1 MTHDD
6 IRFAGIAAVSSR
18 LMLAAFLAIAATPQ
32 YAYAQKTDLVIGQ
45 SAPLTGP
52 YAGGMSSVI
61 AGEKLAFEEVNK
73 RGGIYGRKISLIT
86 LDDAFDPK
94 RSLENAKNLAE
105 QENAVALFGFVG
117 TAQTATVLPY
127 INERKI
133 PLISVY
139 SGSPALRIKANPYFF
154 TTQASYA
161 DELVKITRNLVAIQN
176 SRIAIVYQDNDFGK
190 LLQPLAE
197 KIVVAEG
204 GTMAISRPLAA
215 NGSDAAAVAQSL
227 IESKPQSVILLVAG
241 PPVVNYVK
249 ANKAILG
256 VPLYT
261 LSLSINAPTIKA
273 LGDDAR
279 GVAVARATPYPW
291 NGITA
296 LPKNFGHL
304 MKATGKEI
312 DYDHYVGYIN
322 ALVLIEALRKAGKNI
337 TPETV
342 TQSMEKLN
350 NLDLGGQRF
359 NFSPQNHHG
368 SNFVEITVIGPN
380 GKFIR

>member
-1 MTHDD
+1 MTNDD
-6 IRFAGIAAVSSR
+6 IRFAGMASASRRWVLTALFAIAAV
-18 LMLAAFLAIAATPQ
+18 PQ
-32 YAYAQKTDLVIGQ
+32 FVHAQKTDLVIGQ
-45 SAPLTGP
+45 SAPLSGP
-52 YAGGMSSVI
+52 YAAGMSSVI
-61 AGEKLAFEEVNK
+61 AGEKLAFDEVNK
-73 RGGIYGRKISLIT
+73 RGGINGRKLTLIT

-94 RSLENAKNLAE
+94 RTLENAKNLAE

-190 LLQPLAE
+190 LLLPLAE
-197 KIVVAEG
+197 KIIVAEG
-204 GTMAISRPLAA
+204 GTLAISRPLAA
-215 NGSDAAAVAQSL
+215 NGADAAAVAQSL
-227 IESKPQSVILLVAG
+227 VESKPQSVILLVAG
-241 PPVVNYVK
+241 PTVVNYIK
-249 ANKAILG
+249 ANRATLG

-279 GVAVARATPYPW
+279 GVAVARATPFPW
-291 NGITA
+291 NGVTA
-296 LPKNFGHL
+296 LPKNFELL
-304 MKATGKEI
+304 MKAAKREI

-342 TQSMEKLN
+342 KQGMEKLSD
-350 NLDLGGQRF
+350 LDLGGQRF
-359 NFSPQNHHG
+359 KFSPQNHHG